1 MIFYLGLHLFW
12 PYTTHDRFLTPIL
25 PFLLLFLIREL
36 NFLVTLVRD
45 NLKSGSQ
52 VGQTLSA
59 AFFALL
65 LLALSSITIKNYSS
79 SIRWLLTSKEIY
91 AGRVS
96 EDAQA
101 IRWIKAHT
109 SPSDVLICYRD
120 PLYYLYTGRKATRSL
135 LVQARVPKEEA
146 AIHEKAKTIFR
157 IINES
162 NGRYLI
168 LTSSDFE
175 YDEQAEI
182 IRKNLK
188 NLLEQYPK
196 TFVSVF
202 KSSDGRTA
210 IYRIMKGTSNL
221 I

>member
-1 MIFYLGLHLFW
+1 MAVVVVA
-12 PYTTHDRFLTPIL
+12 LTAVNARTVIL
-25 PFLLLFLIREL
+25 ATGIYSEM
-36 NFLVTLVRD
+36 V
-45 NLKSGSQ
+45 
-52 VGQTLSA
+52 
-59 AFFALL
+59 
-65 LLALSSITIKNYSS
+65 YSS
-79 SIRWLLTSKEIY
+79 LSIAGLWLAEVNEK
-91 AGRVS
+91 
-96 EDAQA
+96 
-101 IRWIKAHT
+101 
-109 SPSDVLICYRD
+109 
-120 PLYYLYTGRKATRSL
+120 
-135 LVQARVPKEEA
+135 
-146 AIHEKAKTIFR
+146 KAKTIFR